1 MFGCQY
7 IIDTMYDVS
16 RRGAK
21 IRRRC
26 RGPGRVEQGGLDLG
40 RVVLHAELLY
50 KEEQLLAG
58 VDAHGRISM
67 RQKGYQVRLS
77 LIHI

>member
-16 RRGAK
+16 RHGAK

-26 RGPGRVEQGGLDLG
+26 RGPGRVEQCGLDLG
-40 RVVLHAELLY
+40 RAILHAELLCE
-50 KEEQLLAG
+50 EEQLFAG
-58 VDAHGRISM
+58 VDAHGRISV
-67 RQKGYQVRLS
+67 RQKGLS